1 MHKGYKCL
9 DVSSGCV
16 YISRDV
22 IFDENVFPFTEL
34 HPNAGARL
42 RSEILCYGIGGE
54 HVADQYTNCPSN
66 VFSELNVE
74 NQEES
79 SVQAGVTEANS
90 DCTNTQEDLAA
101 GASGSLPT
109 SGESGT
115 GAGDSPA
122 DRLDHQPAA
131 TSATVSPPPTGTG
144 VSDRGDEPVNVTAAS
159 AWAGELSA
167 AHADG
172 TEGISSA
179 APQTTMPAASVDRP
193 ATRSQS
199 GIRKDKI
206 YTDGTVRYGFLTT
219 TGEPSTTDEALAD
232 NNWKEAMDLEYN
244 ALMKN
249 KTWHLVPPQRGRNVI
264 GCKWVYKIKRKSDG
278 SLDRYKAR
286 LVAKGFKQRYGID
299 YEDTF
304 SPVVK
309 AATIRIILSLAVSRG
324 WTLRQLDV
332 QNAFLHGVL
341 EEEVYM
347 QQPPGFEDPSKPNFV
362 CRLDKA
368 LYGLK

>member
-1 MHKGYKCL
+1 MTQ
-9 DVSSGCV
+9 DSGA
-16 YISRDV
+16 ITQDSG
-22 IFDENVFPFTEL
+22 L
-34 HPNAGARL
+34 G
-42 RSEILCYGIGGE
+42 
-54 HVADQYTNCPSN
+54 
-66 VFSELNVE
+66 
-74 NQEES
+74 S
-79 SVQAGVTEANS
+79 SV
-90 DCTNTQEDLAA
+90 
-101 GASGSLPT
+101 
-109 SGESGT
+109 
-115 GAGDSPA
+115 
-122 DRLDHQPAA
+122 
-131 TSATVSPPPTGTG
+131 
-144 VSDRGDEPVNVTAAS
+144 
-159 AWAGELSA
+159 
-167 AHADG
+167 
-172 TEGISSA
+172 
-179 APQTTMPAASVDRP
+179 PAASVHRP

-199 GIRKDKI
+199 GIHKDKI

-232 NNWKEAMDLEYN
+232 NNWKEAMELEYN

-249 KTWHLVPPQRGRNVI
+249 KIWHLVPPQRGRNVI

-304 SPVVK
+304 SPGVK

-347 QQPPGFEDPSKPNFV
+347 QQPPSFEDLSKPNFV

-368 LYGLK
+368 LYGVKQALRAWYSRLSAKLIALCFQSSKADTSLFFIINVASVSMLMTLLLQALHVRLPQHCCKICRGVRSKGIGRSSLFSWD